1 MTAIDQAS
9 SLSPRV
15 GPTWDPSEARASF
28 RQPVSRDGFVD
39 AAWWPRSRDLT
50 VELPPLLEV
59 LWTAGRDIY
68 RVLYLLDFWEPAPRH
83 LTLEGR
89 NVRLGGF
96 RRQDPLMV
104 GFVDA
109 WGRERID
116 MLLIDPGTEREVA
129 LRALALASR
138 ADGSEGAKRIME
150 LAAQ

>member
-1 MTAIDQAS
+1 
-9 SLSPRV
+9 
-15 GPTWDPSEARASF
+15 
-28 RQPVSRDGFVD
+28 
-39 AAWWPRSRDLT
+39 
-50 VELPPLLEV
+50 LLEV
-59 LWTAGRDIY
+59 LWTAGRDIN

-89 NVRLGGF
+89 NAWLGGF

-109 WGRERID
+109 RERERID

-138 ADGSEGAKRIME
+138 ADDSEGAQWIME